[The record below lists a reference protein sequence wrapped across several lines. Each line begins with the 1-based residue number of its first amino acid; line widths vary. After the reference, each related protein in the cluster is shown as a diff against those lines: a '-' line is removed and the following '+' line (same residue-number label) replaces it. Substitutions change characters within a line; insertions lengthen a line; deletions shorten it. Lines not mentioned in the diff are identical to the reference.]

1 MIFLDVTCLTRYI
14 SEAVL
19 KTYFG
24 KFNKKFN
31 LFYSHM
37 KIQNFS
43 LYPLS
48 FPQTH
53 QIL

>member
-1 MIFLDVTCLTRYI
+1 MIFLDMTYLTPYI
-14 SEAVL
+14 SAAVL

-24 KFNKKFN
+24 KFNKKIYLLYN
-31 LFYSHM
+31 YI
-37 KIQNFS
+37 KNWNFS

-48 FPQTH
+48 LPQTH